1 MNYSFYNL
9 FIGVSNKGYIFY
21 IKKDC
26 YSKGIEVI
34 YGGGFIGQ
42 FYYCYMFIVGIGNY
56 VGVIVGQSMGQVWK
70 GDG

>member
-34 YGGGFIGQ
+34 YGGGFIG
-42 FYYCYMFIVGIGNY
+42 
-56 VGVIVGQSMGQVWK
+56 
-70 GDG
+70 